1 MIIISLLL
9 HLVTWTH
16 FHWCAYILT
25 VVPLLSVIVL
35 LPVPYGT
42 IIFMLRIRMQSGR
55 DLGKHPKTKASQ
67 ILNEEY
73 PNISIAHSQQDHP
86 PNILQMRLVLLEDF

>member
-1 MIIISLLL
+1 
-9 HLVTWTH
+9 
-16 FHWCAYILT
+16 
-25 VVPLLSVIVL
+25 
-35 LPVPYGT
+35 
-42 IIFMLRIRMQSGR
+42 MQSGR

>member
-1 MIIISLLL
+1 MDTFSFMCLSLKCSAI
-9 HLVTWTH
+9 VM
-16 FHWCAYILT
+16 F
-25 VVPLLSVIVL
+25 VIVIL